1 MPVVGGVPSF
11 VVPLGVPAGDNIEAD
26 IFWQPASVKGNI
38 MSSSMISCNFF
49 GMRVAGSLSYYPGY
63 MKKDGTHVDQR
74 VLVPAY
80 ANIYAPGE
88 KGSES
93 DPYTFIMWGRMAET
107 LCRNLSPGREINVA
121 NAVSKPWRKKQK
133 HSNGMP
139 ALDMVT
145 GAPLE
150 TKETNYQVDPG
161 CLTFYDREATKFI
174 EQQKQTGYRP
184 LQWENATHPDSKVW
198 SDIKITRNSEIWN
211 GTSEEFGYAKVFIPT
226 GDNVDKIDKMLP
238 KAARTARDVA
248 LATAPA
254 PAPAPAAPALDMLA
268 VMIKEAVKAA
278 LSSTPSPSPFNSDYA
293 AMGEPKSLFTEIL
306 SQLPA
311 DSPEPPAPPAPQTED
326 VNLF

>member
-1 MPVVGGVPSF
+1 
-11 VVPLGVPAGDNIEAD
+11 
-26 IFWQPASVKGNI
+26 

-88 KGSES
+88 KESES

-198 SDIKITRNSEIWN
+198 SGIKITRNSEIWN

-248 LATAPA
+248 LATIPSET
-254 PAPAPAAPALDMLA
+254 PAPAAPALDMNMLA
-268 VMIKEAVKAA
+268 IMIKEAVKADREAQQAA

-311 DSPEPPAPPAPQTED
+311 DSPAPPTED
-326 VNLF
+326 NLF

>member
-1 MPVVGGVPSF
+1 
-11 VVPLGVPAGDNIEAD
+11 
-26 IFWQPASVKGNI
+26 
-38 MSSSMISCNFF
+38 MSSSMVSCNFF

-74 VLVPAY
+74 VIIPAY
-80 ANIYAPGE
+80 ANLYSPGE
-88 KGSES
+88 KENKS
-93 DPYTFIMWGRMAET
+93 DPYTFVMWGRMAET
-107 LCRNLSPGREINVA
+107 MCRNLSPGREINVA
-121 NAVSKPWRKKQK
+121 NAVSKPWKRKQK

-150 TKETNYQVDPG
+150 EEKTNYQVDPG

-198 SDIKITRNSEIWN
+198 SDIKITRNSEVWN

-248 LATAPA
+248 LATIPT
-254 PAPAPAAPALDMLA
+254 PAATAPLDINMLA
-268 VMIKEAVKAA
+268 LMIKEAVKADREA
-278 LSSTPSPSPFNSDYA
+278 QAAEASAQSSQSSPSPFNSDYT
-293 AMGEPKSLFTEIL
+293 AMGEPKTLFNEIL
-306 SQLPA
+306 SQLPE
-311 DSPEPPAPPAPQTED
+311 DSPAPPIANYTIDGEE

>member
-1 MPVVGGVPSF
+1 
-11 VVPLGVPAGDNIEAD
+11 
-26 IFWQPASVKGNI
+26 
-38 MSSSMISCNFF
+38 
-49 GMRVAGSLSYYPGY
+49 MRVAGSLSYYPGY

-88 KGSES
+88 KESES

-198 SDIKITRNSEIWN
+198 SGIKITRNSEIWN

-254 PAPAPAAPALDMLA
+254 PAAPALDINMMAL
-268 VMIKEAVKAA
+268 MIEQVLNKREAAKTAA
-278 LSSTPSPSPFNSDYA
+278 ASQSPSPSPFNSDYV
-293 AMGEPKSLFTEIL
+293 AMGEPKSLFTEIM

-311 DSPEPPAPPAPQTED
+311 DSPEPPTED